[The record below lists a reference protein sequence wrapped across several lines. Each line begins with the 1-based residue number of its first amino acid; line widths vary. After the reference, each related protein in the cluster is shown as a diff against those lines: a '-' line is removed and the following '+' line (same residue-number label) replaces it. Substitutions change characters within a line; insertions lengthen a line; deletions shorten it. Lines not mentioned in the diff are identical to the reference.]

1 MITRFRVTTSS
12 QLRVIYRFCLHR
24 LIEKFF
30 VRMLECDTRHFNR
43 QVQMIER
50 IFRMLLAFGSFLV
63 RQTISIDLVA
73 ILARSSKELSPDIVQ
88 KNH

>member
-1 MITRFRVTTSS
+1 
-12 QLRVIYRFCLHR
+12 
-24 LIEKFF
+24 
-30 VRMLECDTRHFNR
+30 MLECDTRHFNR